1 MAAVA
6 DKQKDCVDAENEQKK
21 IIQEVA
27 TMEKSLQGENN
38 KLKLATEQLERN
50 ELDFMMDLMKLETKL
65 IDQEKTPK
73 PKTTPSTT
81 SSTTKTDP
89 KASTTPT
96 KTSTT

>member
-38 KLKLATEQLERN
+38 KLKLATE
-50 ELDFMMDLMKLETKL
+50 
-65 IDQEKTPK
+65 
-73 PKTTPSTT
+73 
-81 SSTTKTDP
+81 
-89 KASTTPT
+89 
-96 KTSTT
+96 